1 MTRWTEE
8 QKLKALALA
17 EVATIREAAE
27 QTGIPAGTIKR
38 WRFEIRTERGEPSEP
53 NRASKTVERLGQ
65 QAAQEAVE
73 EARDYIV
80 ERLKGLADGLYALA
94 EEGLAAVREF
104 MRGDP
109 DKGGPEPDRDSA
121 AWLRALVGAMHYG
134 IQDAQLLSG
143 KPTAR
148 PEVVNRHE
156 YDVTQRIIA
165 ERPELLDAVFAE
177 DQQHRLAHRCRQGP
191 PAGLG

>member
-1 MTRWTEE
+1 MA
-8 QKLKALALA
+8 KYSAALKDKALAIA
-17 EVATIREAAE
+17 EAATVREAAVE
-27 QTGIPAGTIKR
+27 TGVPEGTIKR
-38 WRFEIRTERGEPSEP
+38 WRHELRTERGEREPSEP
-53 NRASKTVERLGQ
+53 NRTSRNIERLAQ
-65 QAAQEAVE
+65 QATREAVE

-94 EEGLAAVREF
+94 EEGLQEVRHF
-104 MRGDP
+104 MGSS
-109 DKGGPEPDRDSA
+109 PEPDRDSA

-156 YDVTQRIIA
+156 YDITQRIIT
-165 ERPELLDAVFAE
+165 ERPDLLDAIFAE
-177 DQQHRLAHRCRQGP
+177 TQQRSVADRSG
-191 PAGLG
+191 